1 MYKINYELLNR
12 MSKNNKSQ
20 YYAVKKGHR
29 PDVYVSWE
37 DCKKQIDG
45 FSGAVYK
52 KFEKKE
58 DADSF
63 INKNNP
69 TKFKQQTLDM
79 FLDIKPT
86 EITIESEVESKLKIK
101 SQSLPSVYIFCDGSA
116 IHQNYKSIRCGF
128 GVYIIDQENKHMHF
142 NRHINDHGTNN
153 QAELSAIL
161 FGLNM
166 VDENNWKSV
175 CFVSDSKYSLD
186 CILVWSHQWKKNNW
200 LTASKKPVENQDI
213 IKLILEKYDYLKTK
227 GYHIVFKHVNS
238 HKSKPSDIS
247 SQQYFLWFGNEMAD
261 QLAKNGSITAVHQ
274 IPLVT
279 FQDLNMV

>member
-1 MYKINYELLNR
+1 
-12 MSKNNKSQ
+12 MSTNNKSQ
-20 YYAVKKGHR
+20 YYAVKKGHN
-29 PDVYVSWE
+29 PDVYVSWIE
-37 DCKKQIDG
+37 CKKQIDG

-58 DADSF
+58 DADTF

-86 EITIESEVESKLKIK
+86 EITIESEVESK
-101 SQSLPSVYIFCDGSA
+101 PSVYIFCDGSA

-128 GVYIIDQENKHMHF
+128 GVYIIDHENNHMQF

-166 VDENNWKSV
+166 VDQNNWKSV

-186 CILVWSHQWKKNNW
+186 CIQVWSHQWKKNNW
-200 LTASKKPVENQDI
+200 LTANKKPVENQDI
-213 IKLILEKYDYLKTK
+213 IKLILEKYDYLKTN
-227 GYHIVFKHVNS
+227 GYQILFKHVNS
-238 HKSKPSDIS
+238 HKSKPNDIS

-261 QLAKNGSITAVHQ
+261 QLAKNGSITSEYEKPSIMTQ
-274 IPLVT
+274 C
-279 FQDLNMV
+279 LNMV

>member
-1 MYKINYELLNR
+1 

-142 NRHINDHGTNN
+142 N
-153 QAELSAIL
+153 
-161 FGLNM
+161 
-166 VDENNWKSV
+166 
-175 CFVSDSKYSLD
+175 
-186 CILVWSHQWKKNNW
+186 
-200 LTASKKPVENQDI
+200 
-213 IKLILEKYDYLKTK
+213 IKCYVIW
-227 GYHIVFKHVNS
+227 FKH
-238 HKSKPSDIS
+238 
-247 SQQYFLWFGNEMAD
+247 G
-261 QLAKNGSITAVHQ
+261 
-274 IPLVT
+274 
-279 FQDLNMV
+279 